1 MFKFFR
7 HLKYKKMI
15 RTSSSFILEEFA
27 NIVNDTIVRLE
38 KGGRIKTPLH
48 KEVLKFECTAL
59 VFWLFRGSS
68 IFPEPLHKLTLDEMH
83 DQYYARLK
91 KHGYDRNA
99 VQAVCDDLN
108 LRYKTYDKCTDNPD
122 DFVKV
127 GTNFAKFVSERSNT
141 DLDATE
147 IMIPAELLERTTAK
161 FKEFREVMK

>member
-27 NIVNDTIVRLE
+27 NIVNDTINHLE

-48 KEVLKFECTAL
+48 KEVLKFESTAL

-108 LRYKTYDKCTDNPD
+108 LRYRTYDKFTNTVD

-127 GTNFAKFVSERSNT
+127 GTNFAKFVSERSKTN
-141 DLDATE
+141 LDATE
-147 IMIPAELLERTTAK
+147 IMIPVKLTEQATAK
-161 FKEFREVMK
+161 FKEFRNHSK